1 MVSRIRHRGF
11 SLLELILVIVL
22 LGVLAGG
29 AGLLITKPLEAYND
43 QLRRQQLV
51 DQAEMALRQI
61 ARDVRR
67 ALPNSVRIDT
77 TTVPGGWALE
87 MVNTIDGARYRDE
100 IDNVGG
106 SFTLPTDR
114 LSFASA
120 DTDFN
125 ILGQFGSLVANATL
139 PLTLP
144 SRQRVVIYNTAPT
157 DIYQDINAGTGSGI
171 VTSAAT
177 TLTISDNGVEH
188 HIRMLPA
195 FRFTQQSPGQRA
207 FVIDGAVS
215 YVCNPGTRTI
225 TRYDSYPYQ
234 TNQQGS
240 DASLAALAGVQS
252 GRVAT
257 RVASCSASYDP
268 GTASRGGIVSLLINL
283 NETTSGESISLLHQ
297 VHVVNVP

>member
-1 MVSRIRHRGF
+1 MALRSRQGGF

-29 AGLLITKPLEAYND
+29 AGLLITKPLEAYGD

-67 ALPNSVRIDT
+67 ALPNSIRIDT

-100 IDNVGG
+100 VGDTYTADNDWLDFSV
-106 SFTLPTDR
+106 
-114 LSFASA
+114 A

-125 ILGQFGSLVANATL
+125 ILGQFGSLLANATL
-139 PLTLP
+139 PLALP
-144 SRQRVVIYNTAPT
+144 SSQRLVIYNTAPD
-157 DIYQDINAGTGSGI
+157 DIYLDINTNTGEGI
-171 VTSAAT
+171 VTSIGTA
-177 TLTISDNGVEH
+177 LTVSDNGVENH
-188 HIRMLPA
+188 FQMTPA
-195 FRFTQQSPGQRA
+195 FRFTQQSPGQRV

-215 YVCNPGTRTI
+215 YVCNPVARTM

-252 GRVAT
+252 GPVAT
-257 RVASCSASYDP
+257 QVASCDINYDS
-268 GTASRGGIVSLLINL
+268 GTASRGGIVSLSINL
-283 NETTSGESISLLHQ
+283 NEPVSGEGISLLHQ
-297 VHVVNVP
+297 IHVVNVP